1 MAQKLDQSWRTQYYL
16 LNYYVDHEQWAE
28 AVKVGRNAY
37 KRYPDN
43 YYIGLK
49 YAMGSL
55 LRVGQYMASLNCLKK
70 LQVLLMRDRILD
82 VIFIAGLVCI
92 KL

>member
-1 MAQKLDQSWRTQYYL
+1 MLIMSNGQ
-16 LNYYVDHEQWAE
+16 E

-49 YAMGSL
+49 YAMALCES
-55 LRVGQYMASLNCLKK
+55 GQYMASLNCLKK
-70 LQVLLMRDRILD
+70 LQVLPYEGI
-82 VIFIAGLVCI
+82 VYWT
-92 KL
+92 

>member
-1 MAQKLDQSWRTQYYL
+1 MENTVLFIKL
-16 LNYYVDHEQWAE
+16 YVDHEQWAE

-49 YAMGSL
+49 YAMALCES
-55 LRVGQYMASLNCLKK
+55 GQYMASLNCLKK
-70 LQVLLMRDRILD
+70 LQVLPYEGSYIGRDIYSQ
-82 VIFIAGLVCI
+82 GLSVSSYERMGRW
-92 KL
+92 